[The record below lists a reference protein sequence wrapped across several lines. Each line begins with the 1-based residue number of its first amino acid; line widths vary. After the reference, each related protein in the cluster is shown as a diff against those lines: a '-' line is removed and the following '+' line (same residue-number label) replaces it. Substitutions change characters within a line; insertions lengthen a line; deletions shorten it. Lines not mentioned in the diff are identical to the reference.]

1 MIYLTSLNI
10 YYFTTKKLTLFV
22 SKLFRN
28 LKDTVPDLLCQKQC
42 RQTHQNAFF
51 SDKRS

>member
-10 YYFTTKKLTLFV
+10 YYFITKKLTLFV

-28 LKDTVPDLLCQKQC
+28 LKDTVPDLLC
-42 RQTHQNAFF
+42 
-51 SDKRS
+51 